1 MLNILCSISAPFA
14 MLSGINC
21 TSNVTDMVTVIVQ
34 CDFNTS
40 MYSGYRVY
48 IQDTS
53 IPVTLR
59 FTESTVS
66 GETVSINSSAVSGE
80 HLVFVYPIW
89 SSDIP
94 DGRLAPALSAT
105 CNLVAS
111 ITTIAPTLEGMT
123 SYLVSLNKR
132 HVTVILLIITASLP
146 LDILTTSSPYTPTM
160 SFQTTLS
167 SLPPVS
173 VSVRP
178 NTAAIIGNIK
188 HICTQILKQINIFC
202 Q

>member
-1 MLNILCSISAPFA
+1 

-21 TSNVTDMVTVIVQ
+21 TSNVTDDMVTVIVQ
-34 CDFNTS
+34 CDFDTS

-59 FTESTVS
+59 FAESTVS
-66 GETVSINSSAVSGE
+66 GAMVSINSSAVSGE

-105 CNLVAS
+105 YNLVAS
-111 ITTIAPTLEGMT
+111 VTTIAPTSEG
-123 SYLVSLNKR
+123 KE
-132 HVTVILLIITASLP
+132 
-146 LDILTTSSPYTPTM
+146 
-160 SFQTTLS
+160 
-167 SLPPVS
+167 
-173 VSVRP
+173 
-178 NTAAIIGNIK
+178 
-188 HICTQILKQINIFC
+188 
-202 Q
+202 

>member
-1 MLNILCSISAPFA
+1 MFLASAQN
-14 MLSGINC
+14 LSGFNC
-21 TSNVTDMVTVIVQ
+21 TSSAEEVTVIVQ

-59 FTESTVS
+59 FAESTVS
-66 GETVSINSSAVSGE
+66 GAMVSINSSAVSGE

-105 CNLVAS
+105 YNLVAS
-111 ITTIAPTLEGMT
+111 ITTIAPTSEGKEYRGFRMILC
-123 SYLVSLNKR
+123 SYL
-132 HVTVILLIITASLP
+132 
-146 LDILTTSSPYTPTM
+146 
-160 SFQTTLS
+160 
-167 SLPPVS
+167 
-173 VSVRP
+173 
-178 NTAAIIGNIK
+178 
-188 HICTQILKQINIFC
+188 IC
-202 Q
+202 